1 VSAQTA
7 LLDRFLI
14 INQRH
19 AAAVMRGTS
28 ATTTPQAAPHS
39 RSSRRYDHS
48 PSGRRGRRTPS
59 DGATASVDCYT
70 SKSRSRE
77 VFSVSGTHTP
87 ATASTHPTTS
97 GNRQTR
103 PNHHRSPT
111 AHRIKI
117 KITFGFSV
125 VISSRRC
132 FHAATRSSC
141 PRARRESEDQRRTA
155 SGGVHCRRCWRIQS
169 TGSGIPAGSCRAPPR
184 PSARTASTSLGI
196 DQLASA
202 SAART
207 APPTP

>member
-1 VSAQTA
+1 MPQQYCA
-7 LLDRFLI
+7 
-14 INQRH
+14 
-19 AAAVMRGTS
+19 GTS

-39 RSSRRYDHS
+39 QSSRRYDHF

-77 VFSVSGTHTP
+77 VFSVFWHAHSR
-87 ATASTHPTTS
+87 
-97 GNRQTR
+97 NRQHAPHDVGKSSTR

-117 KITFGFSV
+117 KIAFGFPV

-132 FHAATRSSC
+132 FHAATRSGC

-169 TGSGIPAGSCRAPPR
+169 TRSGIPAGSCRAPPR
-184 PSARTASTSLGI
+184 PSARTASTSLGV
-196 DQLASA
+196 DQLPSA